1 MSDVKPP
8 SLPSLPSLTGPSSG
22 APPLSSSGTASLL
35 HVTSVLLV
43 DDQPSNLLALE
54 AILEPLGQNL
64 VRANSGKEA
73 LKHLL
78 GADFSVIL
86 LDVQMPELDGFETAS
101 LIKDRAK
108 SRHIPIIFL
117 TAISKEAS
125 YVARGYNVGAVDYI
139 TKPFEPDALRQKVS
153 VFVDLFRKNETI
165 RQQAEALREHR
176 EREFAEIKRASDQRY
191 RQLAESMPQVVW
203 MADAQGEL
211 TYGNRRW
218 YAAAAGRPLS
228 ELSVG
233 PRWEQVLHPDDLA
246 PFLETFSAAMHRG
259 QDWEAQF
266 RFGSLEPGVHRWHL
280 VRAVAT
286 RSAEGRVS
294 SWIGTN
300 TDIDDRKRAE
310 DALRVLA
317 DASTLLGESLDYQAH
332 LEEIAAR
339 VGAGGAGR
347 AGIADVCTL
356 HVNERNAPLRLAAM
370 AERETG
376 RAEALVTLA
385 RDASATRGPQ
395 EVLRSG
401 KVERGRLDEPSGGGA
416 TGHKSLSYL
425 CIPVRA
431 RDRIAGVLTLG
442 YFGTHDL
449 PHDPKETDLLFGED
463 LARRLAAAV
472 DVSELY
478 ALAQRERVNLE
489 QANRVKDEF
498 LATLSHE
505 LRTPLNAVLGWTQ
518 LLRAGTL
525 DARGTERA
533 LETVE
538 RNARSQAQL
547 IADLLDVSRI
557 VSGKLKL
564 EMSRVPLREL
574 VDEAVTAAG
583 PAADA
588 KKVALVARLDEASFD
603 VSGDAERLQQIT
615 SNLISNAI
623 KFTPAGGTVTVSLAR
638 RPGWASLT
646 VTDTGQ
652 GITTEFLPFV
662 FDRFRQADSTTT
674 RTQGGLGLG
683 LSIVKHLA
691 ELHGGTVRVA
701 SDGEGAGAAFTV
713 EIPRVSEER
722 TERSPLLRAEA
733 SHGEWARLAGVK
745 VLVVEDDPDGREL
758 LRTVLERCQ
767 AEVVSVGNVPAALE
781 AIRAARPDV
790 VVSDIGLPGEDGYA
804 LARYLQTSEMRDADG
819 RALPAIALTAYV
831 TERDRAQAL
840 SAGFLAH
847 AAKPVDPRELSLTVA
862 SVLRG
867 HVSSSKFKA
876 AKPHP

>member
-1 MSDVKPP
+1 MTDVKAPLSQQTPFPPP
-8 SLPSLPSLTGPSSG
+8 SVKPSAPSS
-22 APPLSSSGTASLL
+22 SSSSTPAL
-35 HVTSVLLV
+35 HITNVLLV
-43 DDQPSNLLALE
+43 DDQPNNLLALE
-54 AILEPLGQNL
+54 ALLEPLGQNL
-64 VRANSGKEA
+64 VRAHSGKEA
-73 LKHLL
+73 LKQLL
-78 GADFSVIL
+78 TADFSVIL

-176 EREFAEIKRASDQRY
+176 EREVAELKRVSDQRY

-203 MADAQGEL
+203 MADAHGEL

-218 YAAAAGRPLS
+218 YASAAGRPMS

-246 PFLETFSAAMHRG
+246 PFLETFTAAMHEG

-286 RSAEGRVS
+286 RTPDQRVT

-317 DASTLLGESLDYQAH
+317 DASTLLGESLDYEAH
-332 LEEIAAR
+332 LGEIAAR
-339 VGAGGAGR
+339 VGRQGHGGV
-347 AGIADVCTL
+347 ADVCAI
-356 HVNERNAPLRLAAM
+356 HVSQRNAPLRLAAL
-370 AERETG
+370 AEKNAG
-376 RAEALVTLA
+376 RAKTLVALA
-385 RDASATRGPQ
+385 ADPSANRGPQ
-395 EVLRSG
+395 QVLQDG
-401 KVERGRLDEPSGGGA
+401 QVERGQIGA
-416 TGHKSLSYL
+416 DAAGLTYL
-425 CIPVRA
+425 CVPIRA
-431 RDRIAGVLTLG
+431 RDRVAGVLTLG
-442 YFGTHDL
+442 YVGTRDVRQ
-449 PHDPKETDLLFGED
+449 DPKETDLLFGED

-525 DARGTERA
+525 DAKGVARA

-564 EMSRVPLREL
+564 EMSRVPLRQI
-574 VDEAVTAAG
+574 VDEAVIAAG

-588 KKVALVARLDEASFD
+588 KKVALVANLDEAAFE
-603 VSGDAERLQQIT
+603 VSGDAERLKQIT

-623 KFTPAGGTVTVSLAR
+623 KFTPPGGTVTVLLAR
-638 RPGWASLT
+638 RPGWASLM
-646 VTDTGQ
+646 VKDTGQ
-652 GITTEFLPFV
+652 GITREFLPFV

-691 ELHGGTVRVA
+691 ELHGGTVSVA
-701 SDGEGAGAAFTV
+701 SEGEGAGSAFTV
-713 EIPRVSEER
+713 EIPRVAEER
-722 TERSPLLRAEA
+722 TERSQLLRAEA
-733 SHGEWARLAGVK
+733 SDGEWAKLAGVK

-767 AEVVSVGNVPAALE
+767 AEVVSVGSVPAALE

-804 LARYLQTSEMRDADG
+804 LARVPAGQRDARRRRTILAG
-819 RALPAIALTAYV
+819 
-831 TERDRAQAL
+831 DRAHRLRHRAR
-840 SAGFLAH
+840 SRPAPCPPASRRT
-847 AAKPVDPRELSLTVA
+847 PRNRWIRA
-862 SVLRG
+862 S
-867 HVSSSKFKA
+867 
-876 AKPHP
+876 